1 MGRNGTQGKGKP
13 GLKDKGFGAA
23 LIKRHQQSKA
33 TGGGRKE
40 PTNMKSFLDESALVR
55 RSAVFH
61 TLTRSVVDL
70 LLLLL
75 LLLVPVPFP
84 LF

>member
-33 TGGGRKE
+33 AGDRKE

-55 RSAVFH
+55 SS
-61 TLTRSVVDL
+61 LCS
-70 LLLLL
+70 
-75 LLLVPVPFP
+75 LVQLKTSSIDVLPPP
-84 LF
+84 PMCAG